1 MNGNIEFIYDKTIK
15 RPKRLQNNVF
25 VLHSPERIKIQPGEF
40 KKIDMKRSTHLREN
54 IITTCLLF
62 LSENGLK
69 LDNSQYISTENNIV
83 NLNQSLNLPWK
94 LQLDTVYR
102 SLNFTFSIR
111 KKQEIGFIV
120 PLNEGINR
128 IQVKYTKT

>member
-1 MNGNIEFIYDKTIK
+1 
-15 RPKRLQNNVF
+15 
-25 VLHSPERIKIQPGEF
+25 
-40 KKIDMKRSTHLREN
+40 MKRSTHLREN

-102 SLNFTFSIR
+102 SLNLTFSIR

>member
-25 VLHSPERIKIQPGEF
+25 VLHSPEGIKIQPGEF

-102 SLNFTFSIR
+102 SLNLTFSIR

-128 IQVKYTKT
+128 IQMKYTKT